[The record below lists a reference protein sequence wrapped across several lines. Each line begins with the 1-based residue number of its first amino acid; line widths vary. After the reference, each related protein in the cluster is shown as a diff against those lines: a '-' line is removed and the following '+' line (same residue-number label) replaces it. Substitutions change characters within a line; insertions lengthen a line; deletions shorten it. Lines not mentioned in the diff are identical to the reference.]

1 MEEIDKLLQDMERE
15 LSRSLYE
22 DSQLA
27 DGIELEASGS
37 NSGDSDERLLS
48 TNIDLSNSLAG
59 LSLQTSNSGDSDE
72 RLLSTN
78 IDLSNSFAELSLQ
91 TSNSVDSD
99 ERLLSTNIDLSD
111 GPAKLISALQENNGD
126 EILPFTKDEV
136 KYSCTEQ
143 SQNSKDDDERFTSQ
157 EINLGPCPSGLNP
170 TQCREEGDRIIW
182 STITRLMKGPEIKE
196 KDHSDEESE
205 TSLSSNEDLC
215 SLCQDGT
222 PNQECYC
229 RDEDER
235 LPSTESNENRGLAS
249 FSPTSSIKDSRTK
262 SLSDKLDEDR
272 NLPNSSQMRHSKS
285 EDEKFFPVAADSE
298 INFGVMRANS
308 STTQEDENSSIEICG
323 IKFRKNK
330 PNIIFGLDEILQLNG
345 AGFTVLS
352 SELEQLQE
360 KDERLLSH
368 GNEMLNEPET
378 DQANELLLGEG
389 IALPRCFAELVVTES
404 EKHVSK
410 VEQDEIILSTNRG
423 TETSSNELNKTSL
436 EENEEEKF
444 SFSLVDTERSR
455 DQVNELLLGEGIALP
470 RCFAELVVT
479 ESSQQTN
486 KVDQDEII
494 PSTEQ
499 SDISFNKLN
508 PMSQDKNE
516 VKETSLELIG
526 MRRSNT
532 QSSEQ
537 LLREGI
543 ALLSCLV
550 EQGVTKSNQS
560 SSDNE
565 GDERFPPSKRT
576 KHKSPKPNQRSPEVE
591 NDTGSKSSKSG
602 FLSVRPLTPEK
613 RDKIEIFVHSTGFR
627 AYTEVGEMN
636 RCTLM
641 DTLLSHRVELVSQF
655 IELINAMV
663 HKEYE
668 NRYPLWAGE
677 IRDVRAQ
684 LYKIDSRW
692 DLKMVRTRCGHML
705 IRQYDCTCDP
715 PFNYKLS
722 ASKKETP
729 KLNKPKFPTI
739 NELMERRQLAV
750 SRLLLIIEDYIIDGY
765 YPQYE
770 LSWVVELRKT
780 AQQILNID
788 PQWKLECIKEQ
799 FKCLQIRRVSC
810 DCGHQK

>member
-1 MEEIDKLLQDMERE
+1 
-15 LSRSLYE
+15 
-22 DSQLA
+22 
-27 DGIELEASGS
+27 
-37 NSGDSDERLLS
+37 
-48 TNIDLSNSLAG
+48 
-59 LSLQTSNSGDSDE
+59 
-72 RLLSTN
+72 
-78 IDLSNSFAELSLQ
+78 
-91 TSNSVDSD
+91 
-99 ERLLSTNIDLSD
+99 
-111 GPAKLISALQENNGD
+111 
-126 EILPFTKDEV
+126 
-136 KYSCTEQ
+136 
-143 SQNSKDDDERFTSQ
+143 
-157 EINLGPCPSGLNP
+157 
-170 TQCREEGDRIIW
+170 
-182 STITRLMKGPEIKE
+182 MKGPEIKE
-196 KDHSDEESE
+196 KDHSDDESE

-222 PNQECYC
+222 PNQKCYC

-235 LPSTESNENRGLAS
+235 LPSTESNENEGLAS

-262 SLSDKLDEDR
+262 SLSDKLDKDR
-272 NLPNSSQMRHSKS
+272 NPLSPSQMRHSKS
-285 EDEKFFPVAADSE
+285 EDEKFFPVTADSE
-298 INFGVMRANS
+298 INFGVVQTNS
-308 STTQEDENSSIEICG
+308 STTQEYENSSIEICG

-330 PNIIFGLDEILQLNG
+330 PNIMFGLDEIFQLNE

-360 KDERLLSH
+360 KDERFLSH
-368 GNEMLNEPET
+368 SNEVLNEPET

-389 IALPRCFAELVVTES
+389 IALPRCFAEQVVTES
-404 EKHVSK
+404 EKHVNK
-410 VEQDEIILSTNRG
+410 VEQDETILSTDRG
-423 TETSSNELNKTSL
+423 IKNSSNELDKTSL
-436 EENEEEKF
+436 EENEKEKF
-444 SFSLVDTERSR
+444 SFSLVDTERSH
-455 DQVNELLLGEGIALP
+455 DQANELLLGEGIALP
-470 RCFAELVVT
+470 RCFAEQVVT
-479 ESSQQTN
+479 ESSQQIE

-499 SDISFNKLN
+499 SDISLNKLKQR
-508 PMSQDKNE
+508 SQDKNE
-516 VKETSLELIG
+516 VKETSLELVS

-550 EQGVTKSNQS
+550 EQGVTKSDQS

-576 KHKSPKPNQRSPEVE
+576 KYKSSKLNQRSPKVE

-641 DTLLSHRVELVSQF
+641 DTLLSHRVELVNQF

-668 NRYPLWAGE
+668 NRYPLWAEE

-722 ASKKETP
+722 VSKKETP

-739 NELMERRQLAV
+739 DELMERRQLAV
-750 SRLLLIIEDYIIDGY
+750 SRLLLIIEDHIIDGY

-770 LSWVVELRKT
+770 LNWVVELRKT

-799 FKCLQIRRVSC
+799 FKCLQIRRVNC

>member
-1 MEEIDKLLQDMERE
+1 
-15 LSRSLYE
+15 
-22 DSQLA
+22 
-27 DGIELEASGS
+27 
-37 NSGDSDERLLS
+37 
-48 TNIDLSNSLAG
+48 
-59 LSLQTSNSGDSDE
+59 
-72 RLLSTN
+72 
-78 IDLSNSFAELSLQ
+78 
-91 TSNSVDSD
+91 
-99 ERLLSTNIDLSD
+99 
-111 GPAKLISALQENNGD
+111 
-126 EILPFTKDEV
+126 
-136 KYSCTEQ
+136 
-143 SQNSKDDDERFTSQ
+143 
-157 EINLGPCPSGLNP
+157 
-170 TQCREEGDRIIW
+170 
-182 STITRLMKGPEIKE
+182 
-196 KDHSDEESE
+196 
-205 TSLSSNEDLC
+205 
-215 SLCQDGT
+215 
-222 PNQECYC
+222 
-229 RDEDER
+229 
-235 LPSTESNENRGLAS
+235 
-249 FSPTSSIKDSRTK
+249 
-262 SLSDKLDEDR
+262 
-272 NLPNSSQMRHSKS
+272 
-285 EDEKFFPVAADSE
+285 
-298 INFGVMRANS
+298 
-308 STTQEDENSSIEICG
+308 
-323 IKFRKNK
+323 
-330 PNIIFGLDEILQLNG
+330 
-345 AGFTVLS
+345 
-352 SELEQLQE
+352 
-360 KDERLLSH
+360 
-368 GNEMLNEPET
+368 
-378 DQANELLLGEG
+378 
-389 IALPRCFAELVVTES
+389 
-404 EKHVSK
+404 
-410 VEQDEIILSTNRG
+410 
-423 TETSSNELNKTSL
+423 
-436 EENEEEKF
+436 
-444 SFSLVDTERSR
+444 
-455 DQVNELLLGEGIALP
+455 
-470 RCFAELVVT
+470 
-479 ESSQQTN
+479 
-486 KVDQDEII
+486 
-494 PSTEQ
+494 
-499 SDISFNKLN
+499 
-508 PMSQDKNE
+508 MSQDKNE
-516 VKETSLELIG
+516 EKETSLELIG
-526 MRRSNT
+526 MRQSNT
-532 QSSEQ
+532 QTSEQ

-576 KHKSPKPNQRSPEVE
+576 KYKSSKPNQRSPKVE

-668 NRYPLWAGE
+668 NRYPLWAEE

>member
-1 MEEIDKLLQDMERE
+1 MEEIDKLLRDMERE

-48 TNIDLSNSLAG
+48 TNIDLSNSLA
-59 LSLQTSNSGDSDE
+59 
-72 RLLSTN
+72 
-78 IDLSNSFAELSLQ
+78 ELSLQ

-99 ERLLSTNIDLSD
+99 EKLLSTNIDLSN

-136 KYSCTEQ
+136 KCSCTEQ
-143 SQNSKDDDERFTSQ
+143 SQNSKDDDEKFTSQ
-157 EINLGPCPSGLNP
+157 ETSLGPCPSGLNP

-262 SLSDKLDEDR
+262 SLSDKLDKDR

-308 STTQEDENSSIEICG
+308 STTQEEENSSNEICG

-404 EKHVSK
+404 
-410 VEQDEIILSTNRG
+410 
-423 TETSSNELNKTSL
+423 
-436 EENEEEKF
+436 
-444 SFSLVDTERSR
+444 
-455 DQVNELLLGEGIALP
+455 
-470 RCFAELVVT
+470 
-479 ESSQQTN
+479 SQQTN
-486 KVDQDEII
+486 KVDQDETI

-576 KHKSPKPNQRSPEVE
+576 KHKSSKSNQRSPKVE
-591 NDTGSKSSKSG
+591 NDTGSKSSRSG

-627 AYTEVGEMN
+627 AYTEVSEMN

-668 NRYPLWAGE
+668 NRYPLWAEE

-684 LYKIDSRW
+684 LYKILS
-692 DLKMVRTRCGHML
+692 L
-705 IRQYDCTCDP
+705 IH
-715 PFNYKLS
+715 
-722 ASKKETP
+722 
-729 KLNKPKFPTI
+729 I
-739 NELMERRQLAV
+739 
-750 SRLLLIIEDYIIDGY
+750 
-765 YPQYE
+765 
-770 LSWVVELRKT
+770 
-780 AQQILNID
+780 
-788 PQWKLECIKEQ
+788 
-799 FKCLQIRRVSC
+799 
-810 DCGHQK
+810 

>member
-48 TNIDLSNSLAG
+48 TNIDLSNS
-59 LSLQTSNSGDSDE
+59 
-72 RLLSTN
+72 
-78 IDLSNSFAELSLQ
+78 FAELSPQ
-91 TSNSVDSD
+91 TSNSVDSG
-99 ERLLSTNIDLSD
+99 ERLLSTNTDLSD

-196 KDHSDEESE
+196 KDHSDDESE

-222 PNQECYC
+222 PNQKCYC

-262 SLSDKLDEDR
+262 PLSDKLDEDR

-298 INFGVMRANS
+298 INFGVMRADS
-308 STTQEDENSSIEICG
+308 STTQEDENSSIEIGG

-404 EKHVSK
+404 EKHVNK
-410 VEQDEIILSTNRG
+410 VGQDEMILSTDRG
-423 TETSSNELNKTSL
+423 TKTSSNELNKTSL
-436 EENEEEKF
+436 EENEKEKF
-444 SFSLVDTERSR
+444 SFSLVDTERSH
-455 DQVNELLLGEGIALP
+455 DQANELLLGEGIALP
-470 RCFAELVVT
+470 RCFAEQVVT

-499 SDISFNKLN
+499 SDISFNKLRQR
-508 PMSQDKNE
+508 SQNKNE
-516 VKETSLELIG
+516 VKETSLELVG

-550 EQGVTKSNQS
+550 EQGVTKSDQS

-576 KHKSPKPNQRSPEVE
+576 KYKSSKPNQRSPKIE

-641 DTLLSHRVELVSQF
+641 DTLLAHRVELVSQF

-668 NRYPLWAGE
+668 NRYPLWAAE
-677 IRDVRAQ
+677 IRDVRTQ

-715 PFNYKLS
+715 PFNYKS
-722 ASKKETP
+722 SVSKKEMP
-729 KLNKPKFPTI
+729 NPNKPKFPTI
-739 NELMERRQLAV
+739 DELMERRQLAV
-750 SRLLLIIEDYIIDGY
+750 SRLLLIIEDYVIDGY

>member
-1 MEEIDKLLQDMERE
+1 MEEIDKLLQDMERK

-37 NSGDSDERLLS
+37 NSG
-48 TNIDLSNSLAG
+48 
-59 LSLQTSNSGDSDE
+59 
-72 RLLSTN
+72 
-78 IDLSNSFAELSLQ
+78 
-91 TSNSVDSD
+91 DSD

-157 EINLGPCPSGLNP
+157 EIDLGPCPSGLNP

-345 AGFTVLS
+345 VGFTVLS

-410 VEQDEIILSTNRG
+410 VEQDEIIPSTNRG

-436 EENEEEKF
+436 EENEKEKF
-444 SFSLVDTERSR
+444 SFSLVDTERSH
-455 DQVNELLLGEGIALP
+455 DQANELLLGEGIALP
-470 RCFAELVVT
+470 RCFAEQVVT

-486 KVDQDEII
+486 KVDQNEII

-499 SDISFNKLN
+499 SDISSKPNQR
-508 PMSQDKNE
+508 SQNKNE

-526 MRRSNT
+526 MRQSNT
-532 QSSEQ
+532 QTSEQ

-550 EQGVTKSNQS
+550 EQGVTKSDQS

-565 GDERFPPSKRT
+565 GDERFPPFKRT
-576 KHKSPKPNQRSPEVE
+576 KYKSSKPNQRSPKVE

-668 NRYPLWAGE
+668 NRYPLWAEE
-677 IRDVRAQ
+677 IRDVRTQ
-684 LYKIDSRW
+684 LYKVDSRW

-715 PFNYKLS
+715 PFNHKLS
-722 ASKKETP
+722 VSKKETP
-729 KLNKPKFPTI
+729 KLNKPKFLTI
-739 NELMERRQLAV
+739 DELMEKRQLAV
-750 SRLLLIIEDYIIDGY
+750 SRLLLIIEDYVIDGY

>member
-27 DGIELEASGS
+27 DGIELEASG
-37 NSGDSDERLLS
+37 
-48 TNIDLSNSLAG
+48 
-59 LSLQTSNSGDSDE
+59 SNSGDSDE

-143 SQNSKDDDERFTSQ
+143 SQNPKDDDERFTSQ
-157 EINLGPCPSGLNP
+157 EINLGSCPSGLNP

-182 STITRLMKGPEIKE
+182 STITRLMKGPGIKE

-205 TSLSSNEDLC
+205 TSFSSNEDLC

-222 PNQECYC
+222 PNLECYC

-368 GNEMLNEPET
+368 GNKMLNEPET

-389 IALPRCFAELVVTES
+389 IALPRCFAEQVVTEP
-404 EKHVSK
+404 EKHVNK
-410 VEQDEIILSTNRG
+410 VGQDEMILSTDRG
-423 TETSSNELNKTSL
+423 TKTSSNELNKTSL
-436 EENEEEKF
+436 EENEKEKF
-444 SFSLVDTERSR
+444 SFSLVDTERSH
-455 DQVNELLLGEGIALP
+455 DQANELLLGEGIALP
-470 RCFAELVVT
+470 GCFAELVVT

-508 PMSQDKNE
+508 PMSQDKDE
-516 VKETSLELIG
+516 EKETSLELIG

-576 KHKSPKPNQRSPEVE
+576 KYKSSKPNQRSLKVE

-668 NRYPLWAGE
+668 NRYPLWAEE

-715 PFNYKLS
+715 PFNYKSS

>member
-205 TSLSSNEDLC
+205 TSFSSNEDLC

-222 PNQECYC
+222 PNLECYC

-368 GNEMLNEPET
+368 GNKMLNEPET
-378 DQANELLLGEG
+378 DQA
-389 IALPRCFAELVVTES
+389 
-404 EKHVSK
+404 
-410 VEQDEIILSTNRG
+410 
-423 TETSSNELNKTSL
+423 
-436 EENEEEKF
+436 
-444 SFSLVDTERSR
+444 
-455 DQVNELLLGEGIALP
+455 NELLLGEGIALP

-499 SDISFNKLN
+499 SDISFDKLN

-516 VKETSLELIG
+516 EKETSLELIG
-526 MRRSNT
+526 MRQSNT
-532 QSSEQ
+532 QTSEQ

-576 KHKSPKPNQRSPEVE
+576 KYKSSKPNQRSPKVE

-668 NRYPLWAGE
+668 NRYPLWAEE

-715 PFNYKLS
+715 PFNYKFS